1 MELKYEDS
9 RGRTV
14 TVVNINGNIAELNN
28 GERVALERLQ
38 DGNFYKQIGNSTNPV
53 MESNTTTINEN
64 NNNNYMNE
72 SIPKTRYEKLANGG
86 SVGIGDDGGNI
97 TLDRPVNSQT
107 SVGTSVQM
115 GGVVESHNDNLRGL
129 GKEVT
134 SEPSRNP
141 YDNYVPSDNNNTATT
156 ENDLLAK
163 YGHTPPPPQK
173 SAGLED
179 LVNPPKPPTPKEERE
194 IRRSQRV
201 EDVIDP
207 KVIEENPVHQL
218 FDKAKKVHSL
228 EVSLKLNEKIPSKEV
243 IKMMEENFDD
253 VSAIEYYA
261 KDIFKKLMD
270 DPSIIENQVKEAIQK
285 YMRSRTKTKSTKK
298 K

>member
-14 TVVNINGNIAELNN
+14 TVLNINGNIAELNN

-38 DGNFYKQIGNSTNPV
+38 DRNFYKQLGGNSTTSV
-53 MESNTTTINEN
+53 VESNNSINNINEN
-64 NNNNYMNE
+64 NNYMSE
-72 SIPKTRYEKLANGG
+72 SKPTSRYEKLASGG

-97 TLDRPVNSQT
+97 TLDRPMPSKT
-107 SVGTSVQM
+107 SAGTSVQM

-129 GKEVT
+129 GKDVME
-134 SEPSRNP
+134 EPVKNP
-141 YDNYVPSDNNNTATT
+141 YDNYTPNNNSVATS
-156 ENDLLAK
+156 EEELLAK
-163 YGHTPPPPQK
+163 YGHTPPPPVKPSQV
-173 SAGLED
+173 LEE
-179 LVNPPKPPTPKEERE
+179 LANPPKPPTPKEERE
-194 IRRSQRV
+194 IRRSQRNNNEPTPPPV
-201 EDVIDP
+201 V
-207 KVIEENPVHQL
+207 EENPVHQM

-253 VSAIEYYA
+253 VSAIEYYT

-270 DPSIIENQVKEAIQK
+270 NPSIIEDQVKEAIEK
-285 YMRSRTKTKSTKK
+285 YLRSRKK
-298 K
+298 